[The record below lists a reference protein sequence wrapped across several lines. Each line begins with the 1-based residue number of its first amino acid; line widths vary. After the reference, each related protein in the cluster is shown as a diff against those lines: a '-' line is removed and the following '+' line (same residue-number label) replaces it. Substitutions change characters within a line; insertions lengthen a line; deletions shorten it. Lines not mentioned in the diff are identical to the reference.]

1 MPNWKD
7 VLNEITS
14 ENSQIDSVRRKYLK
28 RMHDTTERNIIAYYS
43 GWLQKPGV
51 EQSGITD
58 DDKNGFMVAIHQLD
72 RSKGLDLILHTPGGS
87 ITATES
93 IVDYLH
99 KMFCKDIRAFIPQL
113 AMSAGTMIA
122 CACKEI
128 CMGKQSNI
136 GPIDP
141 QFRGI
146 SAEGVIEEF
155 ETAVDSVKSDPGS
168 IPIWQTI
175 ISHYHPTFLG
185 DCKKAIDMSKD
196 LVSNWLRKAMFFDEP
211 DANRIIESI
220 IRNLSSHS
228 DTKMHDRH
236 IPAEDGK
243 RFGLKIT
250 DLETL
255 PNDLQDIVLTIHHAY
270 MHTFSA
276 TAAMKIVEN
285 HNGVAFIN
293 SVRNR

>member
-7 VLNEITS
+7 VLNEIKS
-14 ENSQIDSVRRKYLK
+14 ENSQIDSVRRRYLK
-28 RMHDTTERNIIAYYS
+28 RMEESTGRNVIAYYS
-43 GWLQKPGV
+43 GWLQKPGL
-51 EQSGITD
+51 ENSAITD
-58 DDKNGFMVAIHQLD
+58 DDKNGFMVTIHQLD
-72 RSKGLDLILHTPGGS
+72 RSKGLDLLLHTPGGS

-93 IVDYLH
+93 IVNYLH
-99 KMFCKDIRAFIPQL
+99 KMFGANIRAFIPQL

-146 SAEGVIEEF
+146 SCEGVIEEF
-155 ETAVDSVKSDPGS
+155 ETAIERIKHDPTS
-168 IPIWQTI
+168 LPIWQTV

-185 DCKKAIDMSKD
+185 DCKKAIDMSKA
-196 LVSNWLRKAMFFDEP
+196 LVNNWLSNTMFSGEDESELI
-211 DANRIIESI
+211 DNIVK
-220 IRNLSSHS
+220 NLSSHS

-243 RFGLKIT
+243 KYGLKIS
-250 DLETL
+250 DLEKQ
-255 PNDLQDIVLTIHHAY
+255 PNDLQDIVLTIHHAF
-270 MHTFSA
+270 MHTFSSTPA
-276 TAAMKIVEN
+276 LKIVEN
-285 HNGVAFIN
+285 HNGIAFIN
-293 SVRNR
+293 HSN